1 MKAALGRVGHGRK
14 HALIPNALL
23 PSLSF
28 LQCFYS
34 SGRVTCLNTFLA
46 FSESE
51 MFRNHKTVFEV
62 TLMALGRESSG
73 SVLVVRVGR
82 TADLEEQPQPSDVI
96 SCWYRHLLALITVQL
111 HKAIKPIHI
120 LATLL
125 TQEEKLQYSKL
136 NVNSCSC
143 QPINYP
149 LHEEKGDSSF
159 CGEGSPIHSSPQ
171 PLSLIP
177 FTSEPYHF
185 VFQVLDLI
193 HPSAARISSE
203 TLGASRCVLGRNIVQ
218 RGLGTS
224 QA

>member
-1 MKAALGRVGHGRK
+1 
-14 HALIPNALL
+14 
-23 PSLSF
+23 
-28 LQCFYS
+28 
-34 SGRVTCLNTFLA
+34 
-46 FSESE
+46 
-51 MFRNHKTVFEV
+51 
-62 TLMALGRESSG
+62 MALGRESSG

-82 TADLEEQPQPSDVI
+82 TADLEEQPQPSNVI

-149 LHEEKGDSSF
+149 LHEEQGDSAF

-203 TLGASRCVLGRNIVQ
+203 TLDSSRCVLGRNIVQ